1 MVCCVDNSG
10 SSQPPSP
17 LHTEIMNTLQHVNGS
32 ASERV
37 SKRVCERER
46 ESERER
52 ERERET
58 VATITPCLVPNQ
70 MYVYFDRCRCVFAFT
85 HIICMTFCVFVVI

>member
-1 MVCCVDNSG
+1 MVCCVDNSC
-10 SSQPPSP
+10 SSLPPSP

-52 ERERET
+52 ERERERENLSLQSHHALCQIKCMCILID
-58 VATITPCLVPNQ
+58 VA
-70 MYVYFDRCRCVFAFT
+70 VYS
-85 HIICMTFCVFVVI
+85 HSPILFV

>member
-52 ERERET
+52 EREREKLSPQSHHALCQIKCMCILID
-58 VATITPCLVPNQ
+58 VA
-70 MYVYFDRCRCVFAFT
+70 VYS
-85 HIICMTFCVFVVI
+85 HSPILFV